1 MSYGT
6 TGLPSPIIMG
16 WRLRSLV
23 QETLGFGCVHNL
35 LLLKKKKNTGFS
47 IISLAFPLVNSFHS
61 VNSSCTCISAC
72 LLLVC

>member
-35 LLLKKKKNTGFS
+35 LLLKKKKELMDF
-47 IISLAFPLVNSFHS
+47 
-61 VNSSCTCISAC
+61 
-72 LLLVC
+72 LLTL

>member
-23 QETLGFGCVHNL
+23 QETLGFGCGHNL
-35 LLLKKKKNTGFS
+35 LLLKKKRTNGFS
-47 IISLAFPLVNSFHS
+47 IISLAFPLVNSCRS
-61 VNSSCTCISAC
+61 VNSSCTCISFW